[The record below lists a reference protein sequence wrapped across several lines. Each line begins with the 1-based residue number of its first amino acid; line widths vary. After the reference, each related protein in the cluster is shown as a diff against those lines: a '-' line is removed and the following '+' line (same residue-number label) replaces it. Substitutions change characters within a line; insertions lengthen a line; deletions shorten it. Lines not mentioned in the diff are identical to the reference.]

1 MKQKYLSKALTLILL
16 LFVSN
21 NIIAARMLNGAAT
34 DRSWTSSSAVGTVN
48 SGDYIEIDGAK
59 ITLGNATDQQTTWTW
74 NAGNSGIIP
83 SQMPSMDGTA
93 STLITSFADVAPFG
107 TLPERGGF
115 MKIEATK
122 DGSVIVNCK
131 PSTDASQKL
140 VLATV
145 DSNNAQN
152 ITEVKIEAAI
162 WNSSYEL
169 KVEAGKT
176 YYFFQLSYPGK
187 LTTYRF
193 TLKGLSFSAEGEKP
207 IKVFT
212 IGDST
217 MANKTSATERG
228 WGMLFPQFVD
238 ASLVTVYNKAV
249 DGRSTL
255 SFINDGRWKDVVNQL
270 SEGDYVLIQF
280 GHNDEKTDA
289 SLHTDPATSYKSNL
303 KIFIRE
309 AREKGANPVLLT
321 PIVRRMFGSDGNIN
335 DEHTE
340 YAEAMKQV
348 AQESEVPLIDM
359 NLYSRCYENIAGVVG
374 SRALHEYFP
383 GKEIDNTHL
392 CEFGAYITARCI
404 AEQIAQNKDI
414 KIAINPNPA
423 QKSGAYG
430 STLEYAQH
438 AFNTAYPNET
448 AANTIEEIDE
458 QVRNLRSSARASL
471 SKSTLPADA
480 TFAIVN
486 PDFAEGFCWYNSVQ
500 ATRPMGWNVDKSTSG
515 QESIT
520 VKTENDMNYFTVWAA
535 SITYIETSQ
544 TITGLADGVY
554 EFSAQIKASRGNND
568 GSAFIYASSAGKT
581 MSQKAQEPETW
592 ETLKVECNVKRGR
605 LNIGVHSDNGWYARL
620 ANAKLTYKATSAT
633 SGINEI
639 CENSNNKDNIYD
651 LCGRKV
657 KKSTKGVYIINGKKM
672 VNM

>member
-238 ASLVTVYNKAV
+238 ASLVTV
-249 DGRSTL
+249 
-255 SFINDGRWKDVVNQL
+255 
-270 SEGDYVLIQF
+270 
-280 GHNDEKTDA
+280 
-289 SLHTDPATSYKSNL
+289 
-303 KIFIRE
+303 
-309 AREKGANPVLLT
+309 
-321 PIVRRMFGSDGNIN
+321 
-335 DEHTE
+335 
-340 YAEAMKQV
+340 
-348 AQESEVPLIDM
+348 
-359 NLYSRCYENIAGVVG
+359 
-374 SRALHEYFP
+374 
-383 GKEIDNTHL
+383 
-392 CEFGAYITARCI
+392 
-404 AEQIAQNKDI
+404 
-414 KIAINPNPA
+414 
-423 QKSGAYG
+423 
-430 STLEYAQH
+430 
-438 AFNTAYPNET
+438 
-448 AANTIEEIDE
+448 
-458 QVRNLRSSARASL
+458 
-471 SKSTLPADA
+471 
-480 TFAIVN
+480 
-486 PDFAEGFCWYNSVQ
+486 
-500 ATRPMGWNVDKSTSG
+500 
-515 QESIT
+515 
-520 VKTENDMNYFTVWAA
+520 
-535 SITYIETSQ
+535 
-544 TITGLADGVY
+544 
-554 EFSAQIKASRGNND
+554 
-568 GSAFIYASSAGKT
+568 
-581 MSQKAQEPETW
+581 
-592 ETLKVECNVKRGR
+592 
-605 LNIGVHSDNGWYARL
+605 
-620 ANAKLTYKATSAT
+620 
-633 SGINEI
+633 
-639 CENSNNKDNIYD
+639 
-651 LCGRKV
+651 
-657 KKSTKGVYIINGKKM
+657 
-672 VNM
+672 